1 MQYVGCGCFWSEFVW
16 WDNLHLF
23 HTFAHTHTYVHTC
36 LPGCRPVV
44 CSCTRSC
51 QLQCSSEPLPEDWT
65 RQSFPL
71 PPLEKRKGEQREREM
86 SSADTVRRVWEN
98 WRESLRKVEGERER
112 ETEQRRK
119 KQVQIHIYRHS
130 MGSII
135 SPPATQVNKKVR
147 GAEGGQRSK
156 CGRLWKRCTGRK
168 EDGNKLERGNEG
180 GAKQRR
186 RRGKNLEQAN
196 DYLLSKNSGSTF
208 FRGYFEHFEN
218 VTRSPCRQCNVH
230 FIYWQQSERI
240 SKKRRRNNATS
251 VLFLNFLK
259 WNCHPGSCH
268 WITFILSNVNFDLI
282 LTRFLGFYTLSLIV
296 FIYILGFHFAFDC

>member
-1 MQYVGCGCFWSEFVW
+1 MLTWM
-16 WDNLHLF
+16 
-23 HTFAHTHTYVHTC
+23 
-36 LPGCRPVV
+36 P
-44 CSCTRSC
+44 
-51 QLQCSSEPLPEDWT
+51 SSSLLMHQKLSASMFLRASSWRLDTSKFSTSSSRE
-65 RQSFPL
+65 
-71 PPLEKRKGEQREREM
+71 EKRRTEREGNEQCRHSETGVRKLEGKFKKGGRRERERQ
-86 SSADTVRRVWEN
+86 T
-98 WRESLRKVEGERER
+98 ER
-112 ETEQRRK
+112 RRK
-119 KQVQIHIYRHS
+119 KPVQIHIYRHS

-268 WITFILSNVNFDLI
+268 WITFILCNVNFDLI

>member
-1 MQYVGCGCFWSEFVW
+1 MLTWM
-16 WDNLHLF
+16 
-23 HTFAHTHTYVHTC
+23 
-36 LPGCRPVV
+36 P
-44 CSCTRSC
+44 
-51 QLQCSSEPLPEDWT
+51 SSSLLMHQKLSASMFLRASSWRLDTSKFSTSSSRE
-65 RQSFPL
+65 
-71 PPLEKRKGEQREREM
+71 EKRRTEREGNEQCRHSETGVRKLEGKFKKGGRRERERQ
-86 SSADTVRRVWEN
+86 T
-98 WRESLRKVEGERER
+98 ER
-112 ETEQRRK
+112 RRK

-259 WNCHPGSCH
+259 WNRHPGSCH
-268 WITFILSNVNFDLI
+268 WMTFILSNVNFDLI

>member
-1 MQYVGCGCFWSEFVW
+1 MLTWM
-16 WDNLHLF
+16 
-23 HTFAHTHTYVHTC
+23 
-36 LPGCRPVV
+36 P
-44 CSCTRSC
+44 
-51 QLQCSSEPLPEDWT
+51 SSSLLMHQKLSASMFLRASSWRLDTSKFSTSSSRE
-65 RQSFPL
+65 
-71 PPLEKRKGEQREREM
+71 EKRRTEREGNEQCRHSETGVRKLEGKFKKGGRRERERQ
-86 SSADTVRRVWEN
+86 T
-98 WRESLRKVEGERER
+98 ER
-112 ETEQRRK
+112 RRK
-119 KQVQIHIYRHS
+119 KPVQIHIYRHS

-156 CGRLWKRCTGRK
+156 CGGLWKRCTGRK